1 MLRRGLWLPRALGV
15 AAHKG
20 RVASVPRSFLWLGAL
35 VPMPAQQTIPFIKVA
50 LPTAKGLVFF
60 TLANLLYFEADDKA
74 CVLCYQEKGTIKTV
88 TVFKG
93 IAVLE
98 RKLSQHGF
106 LLVRRE
112 ILINTFHIQVITTD
126 KTLVM
131 TDGKTIHP
139 SFRKIRQVE
148 TYIEK
153 HFGI

>member
-1 MLRRGLWLPRALGV
+1 MGQQLC
-15 AAHKG
+15 
-20 RVASVPRSFLWLGAL
+20 
-35 VPMPAQQTIPFIKVA
+35 PMPAQPYIPPIKIA
-50 LPTAKGLVFF
+50 LPTVKGLVFF
-60 TLANLLYFEADDKA
+60 TLTDLLYFEADDKE

-93 IAVLE
+93 ITALE
-98 RKLSQHGF
+98 RKLSQYGF

-112 ILINTFHIQVITTD
+112 ILINTFHIQVLTTD

-131 TDGKTIHP
+131 TDGKSIHP
-139 SFRKIRQVE
+139 SLRKIRQVE